1 MVTNTV
7 AIEVVPRTERP
18 HICNSIFFFGGKSMK
33 KLTSSQVRQMFLD
46 FFKEHGHMVLKSASL
61 IPQDDPTLLWIN
73 SGVATMKK
81 YFDGS
86 VVPKNHR
93 ITSSQKSIRTNDI
106 ENVGKTARH
115 QTFFE
120 MLGNFSVGDYFKE
133 EVIPWAW
140 EFLTSDKWLGLDPDK
155 LYVTVY
161 PKDTDAYRLWH
172 EVVGLPESH
181 IVQLEDNFW
190 DIGEGPCGPDSEIF
204 YDRGQ
209 ENNDV
214 AEDDPENFPGGENA
228 RYLEIWNIVFS
239 QYNHL
244 ANGKYVDQPHK
255 NIDTGMGLE
264 RVVSVIQD
272 APTNFETDLF
282 MPIIKQTEKLSDGK
296 QYNKVAE
303 DDVAFKIIADH
314 VRAVSFAIADGALP
328 SNSGRGYVLRR
339 LIRRADLNGK
349 RLGIKG
355 AFLYKLVGV
364 VGEIMKSHY
373 PEVVDQQAFVEKV
386 IKNEEDRFQETLSS
400 GLNLLDSLISDAKS
414 AKATKLSGKDAFK
427 LFDTYGFPYELTFE
441 AAQDAGLAV
450 DKEEFDAE
458 MKAQKERARK
468 ARGNLQSMGSQDI
481 TLMNIKDESVFE
493 YHQLQEDHA
502 KLLDIVVDDKLVDQV
517 NGEQATLIFDKTPFY
532 AERGGQVADHG
543 EIFNQAGE
551 LVAHVIDV
559 QHAPNDQN
567 LHFVELVLPMQKGEE
582 YVLKVDE
589 QRRRGLKH
597 NHTATH
603 LLHAALRQ
611 VLGTHTHQAG
621 SLVEPDYLRFD
632 FTSLEPMTKR
642 EIATVER
649 LVNEKIWA
657 EIPVKTTITDQET
670 GLKMGALALFGEKY
684 HEKVR
689 VVQINDFSIEFCGGT
704 HCENTDQIGMLKIV
718 SESAIGAGMRRI
730 VAVTGQQAYEY
741 AVKHDEILK
750 EIQDE
755 VKATKVDDIQN
766 KVVALEDAL
775 REEQKTVE
783 QLKSQINQAKASD
796 LTDDIKDINGLKV
809 IAKIVDVDG
818 MNDLRELSDNWKTQN
833 LSDVLI
839 LGTTVAGKA
848 NMLISLNDKAIK
860 AGHKAGDLIKIA
872 APIFGGGGGGR
883 PNMAQAGGKNP
894 AGLAQALETVLNEL

>member
-1 MVTNTV
+1 
-7 AIEVVPRTERP
+7 
-18 HICNSIFFFGGKSMK
+18 MK

-458 MKAQKERARK
+458 MRAQKERARK

-883 PNMAQAGGKNP
+883 PNMAQAGGKTP
-894 AGLAQALETVLNEL
+894 AGLAKALETVLNEL

>member
-18 HICNSIFFFGGKSMK
+18 HICNSIFFGGKSMK

-441 AAQDAGLAV
+441 AAQDAGLVV

-502 KLLDIVVDDKLVDQV
+502 RLLDIVVDDKLVDQV

-567 LHFVELVLPMQKGEE
+567 FHFVELVLPMQKGEE

-894 AGLAQALETVLNEL
+894 AGLAKALETVLNEL

>member
-1 MVTNTV
+1 
-7 AIEVVPRTERP
+7 
-18 HICNSIFFFGGKSMK
+18 
-33 KLTSSQVRQMFLD
+33 
-46 FFKEHGHMVLKSASL
+46 MVLKSASL

-894 AGLAQALETVLNEL
+894 AGLAKALETVLNEL

>member
-18 HICNSIFFFGGKSMK
+18 HICNSIFFGGKSMK

-502 KLLDIVVDDKLVDQV
+502 RLLDIVVDDKLVDQV

-649 LVNEKIWA
+649 LVNEKIWS

-894 AGLAQALETVLNEL
+894 AGLAKALETVLNEL

>member
-1 MVTNTV
+1 
-7 AIEVVPRTERP
+7 
-18 HICNSIFFFGGKSMK
+18 MK

-441 AAQDAGLAV
+441 AAQDAGLVV

-502 KLLDIVVDDKLVDQV
+502 RLLDIVVDDKLVDQV

-582 YVLKVDE
+582 YVLRVDE

-649 LVNEKIWA
+649 LVNEKIWS

-894 AGLAQALETVLNEL
+894 AGLAKALETVLNEL

>member
-18 HICNSIFFFGGKSMK
+18 HICNSIFFGGKSMK
-33 KLTSSQVRQMFLD
+33 KLTSSQVRQIFLD

-894 AGLAQALETVLNEL
+894 AGLAKALETVLNEL

>member
-1 MVTNTV
+1 
-7 AIEVVPRTERP
+7 
-18 HICNSIFFFGGKSMK
+18 MK

-441 AAQDAGLAV
+441 AAQDAGLTV

-766 KVVALEDAL
+766 KVVALEEAL

-818 MNDLRELSDNWKTQN
+818 MNDLRELSDNWKNQN

-894 AGLAQALETVLNEL
+894 AGLAKALETVLNEL

>member
-1 MVTNTV
+1 
-7 AIEVVPRTERP
+7 
-18 HICNSIFFFGGKSMK
+18 
-33 KLTSSQVRQMFLD
+33 
-46 FFKEHGHMVLKSASL
+46 
-61 IPQDDPTLLWIN
+61 
-73 SGVATMKK
+73 
-81 YFDGS
+81 
-86 VVPKNHR
+86 
-93 ITSSQKSIRTNDI
+93 
-106 ENVGKTARH
+106 
-115 QTFFE
+115 
-120 MLGNFSVGDYFKE
+120 
-133 EVIPWAW
+133 
-140 EFLTSDKWLGLDPDK
+140 
-155 LYVTVY
+155 
-161 PKDTDAYRLWH
+161 
-172 EVVGLPESH
+172 
-181 IVQLEDNFW
+181 
-190 DIGEGPCGPDSEIF
+190 
-204 YDRGQ
+204 
-209 ENNDV
+209 
-214 AEDDPENFPGGENA
+214 
-228 RYLEIWNIVFS
+228 
-239 QYNHL
+239 
-244 ANGKYVDQPHK
+244 

-414 AKATKLSGKDAFK
+414 AKATKLSGQDAFK

-543 EIFNQAGE
+543 EIFNQDGE

-621 SLVEPDYLRFD
+621 SLVEPDYL
-632 FTSLEPMTKR
+632 
-642 EIATVER
+642 
-649 LVNEKIWA
+649 
-657 EIPVKTTITDQET
+657 
-670 GLKMGALALFGEKY
+670 
-684 HEKVR
+684 
-689 VVQINDFSIEFCGGT
+689 
-704 HCENTDQIGMLKIV
+704 
-718 SESAIGAGMRRI
+718 
-730 VAVTGQQAYEY
+730 
-741 AVKHDEILK
+741 
-750 EIQDE
+750 
-755 VKATKVDDIQN
+755 
-766 KVVALEDAL
+766 
-775 REEQKTVE
+775 
-783 QLKSQINQAKASD
+783 
-796 LTDDIKDINGLKV
+796 
-809 IAKIVDVDG
+809 
-818 MNDLRELSDNWKTQN
+818 
-833 LSDVLI
+833 
-839 LGTTVAGKA
+839 
-848 NMLISLNDKAIK
+848 
-860 AGHKAGDLIKIA
+860 
-872 APIFGGGGGGR
+872 
-883 PNMAQAGGKNP
+883 
-894 AGLAQALETVLNEL
+894 

>member
-18 HICNSIFFFGGKSMK
+18 HICNSIFFGGKSMK

-441 AAQDAGLAV
+441 AAQDAGLVV

-502 KLLDIVVDDKLVDQV
+502 RLLDIVVDDKLVDQV

-818 MNDLRELSDNWKTQN
+818 MNDLRELSDNWKNQN

>member
-1 MVTNTV
+1 
-7 AIEVVPRTERP
+7 
-18 HICNSIFFFGGKSMK
+18 MK

-458 MKAQKERARK
+458 MRAQKERARK

-567 LHFVELVLPMQKGEE
+567 LHFVELVLPMQRGEE

-894 AGLAQALETVLNEL
+894 AGLAKALETVLNEL

>member
-1 MVTNTV
+1 
-7 AIEVVPRTERP
+7 
-18 HICNSIFFFGGKSMK
+18 MK

-441 AAQDAGLAV
+441 AAQDAGLVV

-848 NMLISLNDKAIK
+848 NMLI
-860 AGHKAGDLIKIA
+860 
-872 APIFGGGGGGR
+872 
-883 PNMAQAGGKNP
+883 
-894 AGLAQALETVLNEL
+894 

>member
-1 MVTNTV
+1 
-7 AIEVVPRTERP
+7 
-18 HICNSIFFFGGKSMK
+18 MK

-458 MKAQKERARK
+458 MKAQKDRARK

-741 AVKHDEILK
+741 AVKHNEILK

-894 AGLAQALETVLNEL
+894 AGLAKALETVLNEL

>member
-1 MVTNTV
+1 
-7 AIEVVPRTERP
+7 
-18 HICNSIFFFGGKSMK
+18 MK

-441 AAQDAGLAV
+441 AAQDAGLVV

-502 KLLDIVVDDKLVDQV
+502 RLLDIVVDDKLVDQV

>member
-18 HICNSIFFFGGKSMK
+18 HICNSIFFGGKSMK

-120 MLGNFSVGDYFKE
+120 MLGNFSVGDYFKK

-818 MNDLRELSDNWKTQN
+818 MNDLRELSDNWKNQN

-894 AGLAQALETVLNEL
+894 AGLAKALETVLNEL

>member
-1 MVTNTV
+1 
-7 AIEVVPRTERP
+7 
-18 HICNSIFFFGGKSMK
+18 MK

-704 HCENTDQIGMLKIV
+704 HCETTDQIGMLKIV

-894 AGLAQALETVLNEL
+894 AGLAKALETVLNEL

>member
-1 MVTNTV
+1 
-7 AIEVVPRTERP
+7 
-18 HICNSIFFFGGKSMK
+18 MK

-209 ENNDV
+209 ENNAI

-441 AAQDAGLAV
+441 AAQDAGLVV

-894 AGLAQALETVLNEL
+894 AGLAKALETVLNEL

>member
-1 MVTNTV
+1 
-7 AIEVVPRTERP
+7 
-18 HICNSIFFFGGKSMK
+18 MK

-133 EVIPWAW
+133 EVIPWVW

>member
-1 MVTNTV
+1 
-7 AIEVVPRTERP
+7 
-18 HICNSIFFFGGKSMK
+18 MK

-172 EVVGLPESH
+172 EVVGLPERH

-458 MKAQKERARK
+458 MKAQKDRARK

-894 AGLAQALETVLNEL
+894 AGLAKALETVLNEL

>member
-18 HICNSIFFFGGKSMK
+18 HICNSIFFGGKSMK

-502 KLLDIVVDDKLVDQV
+502 RLLDIVVDDKLVDQV

-894 AGLAQALETVLNEL
+894 AGLAKALETVLNEL

>member
-18 HICNSIFFFGGKSMK
+18 HICNSIFFGGKSMK

-414 AKATKLSGKDAFK
+414 AKATKLSGQDAFK

-766 KVVALEDAL
+766 KVVALEEAL

-783 QLKSQINQAKASD
+783 QLKSLINQAKASD

-818 MNDLRELSDNWKTQN
+818 MNDLRELSDNWKNQN

-894 AGLAQALETVLNEL
+894 AGLAKALETVLNEL

>member
-1 MVTNTV
+1 
-7 AIEVVPRTERP
+7 
-18 HICNSIFFFGGKSMK
+18 MK
-33 KLTSSQVRQMFLD
+33 KLTSAQVRQMFLD
-46 FFKEHGHMVLKSASL
+46 FFKEKGHMVMQSASL

-120 MLGNFSVGDYFKE
+120 MLGNFSVGDYFKK

-140 EFLTSDKWLGLDPDK
+140 EFLTSPKWLGLDPDK

-161 PKDTDAYRLWH
+161 PKDTDAYHMWH
-172 EVVGLPESH
+172 DVVGLPDNH
-181 IVQLEDNFW
+181 IVKLEENFW

-244 ANGKYVDQPHK
+244 PNGEYVDQPHK

-264 RVVSVIQD
+264 RVVSIIQD

-282 MPIIKQTEKLSDGK
+282 MPLIRETEKLSDGK
-296 QYNKVAE
+296 KYATNAE
-303 DDVAFKIIADH
+303 DDIAFKIIADH
-314 VRAVSFAIADGALP
+314 VRAVSFAIGDGALP

-339 LIRRADLNGK
+339 LIRRADLNGQ

-355 AFLYKLVGV
+355 AFLYKLVPV

-373 PEVVDQQAFVEKV
+373 PEIVDQQAFIQKV
-386 IKNEEDRFQETLSS
+386 IKNEEERFQETLSS
-400 GLNLLDSLISDAKS
+400 GLNLLDNLIAQAKEDGS
-414 AKATKLSGKDAFK
+414 NKISGKDAFK

-441 AAQDAGLAV
+441 AAQDAGLEV
-450 DKEEFDAE
+450 DKDGFDKE
-458 MKAQKERARK
+458 MQAQKDRARK
-468 ARGNLQSMGSQDI
+468 ARGNLQSMGSQDE
-481 TLMNIKDESVFE
+481 TLMNIKDKSEFE
-493 YHQLQEDHA
+493 YGTLQEDHA
-502 KLLDIVVDDKLVDQV
+502 KLIDIVVDDKLVDSAD
-517 NGEQATLIFDKTPFY
+517 GETATLIFDKTPFY

-543 EIFNQAGE
+543 EILNQDSE
-551 LVAHVIDV
+551 LVAKVTDV

-567 LHFVELVLPMQKGEE
+567 LHFVDIVLPLKKGEE
-582 YVLKVDE
+582 YVLKVD
-589 QRRRGLKH
+589 QKRRRGLKH

-603 LLHAALRQ
+603 LLHAALRN
-611 VLGTHTHQAG
+611 VLGEHTHQAG

-632 FTSLEPMTKR
+632 FTSLEPMTKA
-642 EIATVER
+642 EIANVEK
-649 LVNEKIWA
+649 LVNEQIWK
-657 EIPVKTTITDQET
+657 EIPVQTTVTDPET

-684 HEKVR
+684 GDSVR
-689 VVQINDFSIEFCGGT
+689 VVKIDDFSTEFCGGT
-704 HCENTDQIGMLKIV
+704 HSENTAQIGMLKIV
-718 SESAIGAGMRRI
+718 SESAVGAGVRRI
-730 VAVTGQQAYEY
+730 IAVTGPEAYNYVTER
-741 AVKHDEILK
+741 DEILK
-750 EIQDE
+750 GVQDQ
-755 VKATKVDDIQN
+755 VKAPKAEEVPGKVTS
-766 KVVALEDAL
+766 LEDDLKGA
-775 REEQKTVE
+775 QKEIE
-783 QLKSQINQAKASD
+783 QLKAKINQAKAGDIFNNVKEVKD
-796 LTDDIKDINGLKV
+796 LTA
-809 IAKIVDVDG
+809 IAEIIDVEG
-818 MNDLRELSDNWKTQN
+818 MNDLRNLADNWKSSN
-833 LSDVLI
+833 KSDILVLAAD
-839 LGTTVAGKA
+839 VNGKA
-848 NMLISLNDKAIK
+848 NMVISLDDKAIA
-860 AGHKAGDLIKIA
+860 AGLKAGDLIKTA
-872 APIFGGGGGGR
+872 APLFGGGGGGR

-894 AGLAQALETVLNEL
+894 AGLKDAIAKVISEVESKQN

>member
-1 MVTNTV
+1 
-7 AIEVVPRTERP
+7 
-18 HICNSIFFFGGKSMK
+18 MK

-441 AAQDAGLAV
+441 AAQDAGLVV

-818 MNDLRELSDNWKTQN
+818 MNDLRELSDNWKNQN

-894 AGLAQALETVLNEL
+894 AGLAKALETVLNEL